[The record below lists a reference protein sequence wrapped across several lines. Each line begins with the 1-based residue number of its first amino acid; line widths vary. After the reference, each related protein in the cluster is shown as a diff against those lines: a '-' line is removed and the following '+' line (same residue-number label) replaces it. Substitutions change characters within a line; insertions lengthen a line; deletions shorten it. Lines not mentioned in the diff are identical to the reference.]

1 MESLLETMAPP
12 LAQQAVADVV
22 ALTAAQSS
30 SPIKVAGPAA
40 SNLALDDYGTF
51 LDDVLPRTKRDREIF
66 LDVEAEDEAEEEQ
79 DEEDIGRRRKKA
91 KLAEAAKE
99 RRGLESDE
107 SDQEDAE

>member
-1 MESLLETMAPP
+1 VESLLETMAPP
-12 LAQQAVADVV
+12 LAQQAVADVA

-30 SPIKVAGPAA
+30 SLIKVAGPAA
-40 SNLALDDYGTF
+40 GYFALLDDYGTF

-66 LDVEAEDEAEEEQ
+66 SDVEDEAEEEQ

-107 SDQEDAE
+107 SDEEDAE